1 MSKRQFS
8 AKKPKHQAR
17 FHKTR
22 HAKMPG
28 SFINLPHYIQF
39 IAWVDVSSANIY
51 FGTIYGARKLTLG
64 TNVTGFS
71 ARCRRRPTSVKPQM
85 SFGQGVSSNVIGRNS
100 EFSIHLC
107 QVFMPPRAW
116 PNTSFVRSTW
126 TQRGAGKSGNSV
138 KSWDFGK
145 SDSRC
150 FKVSNVSL
158 EGSGGICQEPS
169 ICKLYSYKTWSSRA
183 CVSLSAS

>member
-1 MSKRQFS
+1 
-8 AKKPKHQAR
+8 
-17 FHKTR
+17 
-22 HAKMPG
+22 MPG

-100 EFSIHLC
+100 EFGIHLC

-138 KSWDFGK
+138 KSWDFSK

-158 EGSGGICQEPS
+158 EGAGGICQEPS

-183 CVSLSAS
+183 CLSLSAS

>member
-1 MSKRQFS
+1 MF
-8 AKKPKHQAR
+8 HQ
-17 FHKTR
+17 
-22 HAKMPG
+22 
-28 SFINLPHYIQF
+28 Q
-39 IAWVDVSSANIY
+39 NIY

-116 PNTSFVRSTW
+116 PNHFLRAQHLNSERRWQVWQLCQVLGFWQVRFKMLQGLKRQSGRFGGHLSGAVHLQIVFLQNLEQSSVCEP
-126 TQRGAGKSGNSV
+126 QRVLA
-138 KSWDFGK
+138 SW
-145 SDSRC
+145 C
-150 FKVSNVSL
+150 M
-158 EGSGGICQEPS
+158 
-169 ICKLYSYKTWSSRA
+169 
-183 CVSLSAS
+183 